1 MSLHRNKC
9 RHFVM
14 ILCLMVAIFLTF
26 PEGPLSAQENVN
38 KNAKVGKVKKI
49 YPDEFSELDAV
60 PLPTKTT
67 DKVVLQTLERARQKY
82 LQALILI
89 QKKDTANAV
98 RYFEGAINVLN
109 QLVSYPGIESNTDF
123 TDLAQAIIED
133 YERNITGIDN
143 LDENSSLFIFR
154 DKVFQEIDAT
164 DNLNDIIK
172 QPKIHSIDLKTED
185 TTAAVKAYEYQI
197 PMDDNQ
203 YVKKSIEFL
212 TKSKIGR
219 KFVRNCIE
227 RLGKWGPM
235 LNQIIAEENMP
246 KEIIHLAMIES
257 ALNPTAVSRAK
268 AVGMW
273 QFIRS
278 TGKNYGLN
286 DDNSPWLDE
295 RRDPVKSTKAAMR
308 HLRDLYEDLGDWHL
322 ALAAYNYG
330 IGGVRRAIRRSK
342 LENPNYWQLRKYLP
356 RETRNYVPLFIA
368 MTKVVNDPEKYGFDI
383 SDFDIQDE
391 FVYDIFPVDEAISL
405 SALAKCANITVEEL
419 KDYNPELISGCTP
432 PDVEQ
437 YNLRIPED
445 SKSSFAAVLSTLTDE
460 EKQPWVTYKVGR
472 RETFRSIAKKYNIS
486 PQELASA
493 NNMRYTKR
501 RLKRGLKLR
510 IPVDNHKKDTAKA
523 IAGETLVSGE
533 SAKLPDSG
541 ETVYI
546 MHEVKQGETIYSIA
560 NQYSVRIAD
569 LRNLNDIPYDVEVL
583 EAGRKIKI
591 APDYK
596 PQSTATNITKLSKPV
611 VIRHK
616 VKSGE
621 TLAQIADDYKV
632 SVDDIRAWNRLENMP
647 RAGQYLKIVTTVAT
661 TNQTLADDKTAVKPK
676 PKKTV
681 KPKPKKNY
689 KSKSKKKIRH
699 KVRRGENISGIAAR
713 YGVTE
718 SDIKKW
724 NRGKIKGN
732 TIYAGSRLTI
742 YPQKSSKGSS
752 KSRSK
757 KVKKAPKYYKVRWG
771 DTLQK
776 IARKFGV
783 SVKTLKRKNKN
794 LSNKNLK
801 AGQRIRIQ

>member
-1 MSLHRNKC
+1 VL
-9 RHFVM
+9 
-14 ILCLMVAIFLTF
+14 LCLIAAIFLVF
-26 PEGPLSAQENVN
+26 SGSELQAQENSKSNV
-38 KNAKVGKVKKI
+38 KVAKTKKI
-49 YPDEFSELDAV
+49 YPDEFSELDEV
-60 PLPTKTT
+60 PLPSKTT

-82 LQALILI
+82 LQALIFI
-89 QKKDTANAV
+89 QKKDTAKAV

-109 QLVSYPGIESNTDF
+109 QLVSYPGIESNSDF

-154 DKVFQEIDAT
+154 DKVFQEIDAAG
-164 DNLNDIIK
+164 NLNDIIK
-172 QPKIHSIDLKTED
+172 QPKIQSIDLKTEKSAD
-185 TTAAVKAYEYQI
+185 TAKAYEYQI
-197 PMDDNQ
+197 PMDDNK

-235 LNQIIAEENMP
+235 LNEIIAEENMP
-246 KEIIHLAMIES
+246 KEIIHLAMVES

-273 QFIRS
+273 QFIRT

-286 DDNSPWLDE
+286 ANNSPWIDE
-295 RRDPVKSTKAAMR
+295 RRDPVKSTRAAMR

-368 MTKVVNDPEKYGFDI
+368 MTKVVNDPEKYGFDV
-383 SDFDIQDE
+383 SDFNIQDE
-391 FVYDIFPVDEAISL
+391 FTYDIFPVEEAISL

-419 KDYNPELISGCTP
+419 KDYNPELISSCTP

-472 RETFRSIAKKYNIS
+472 RETFRSIAKKYNIT

-493 NNMRYTKR
+493 NNMKYTKR

-510 IPVDNHKKDTAKA
+510 IPVDTHRKDTVAA
-523 IAGETLVSGE
+523 VAGETLVADKS
-533 SAKLPDSG
+533 SKLPEKS

-583 EAGRKIKI
+583 ESGRKIKI
-591 APDYK
+591 APAYK
-596 PQSTATNITKLSKPV
+596 PQNTTTNITRTSKPV

-616 VKSGE
+616 VKAGE

-632 SVDDIRAWNRLENMP
+632 TVEEIRVWNRLENMP
-647 RAGQYLKIVTTVAT
+647 RTGQYLKIVTTVT
-661 TNQTLADDKTAVKPK
+661 PSEKTLADNKSVVQPK
-676 PKKTV
+676 PKKKI

-689 KSKSKKKIRH
+689 TSKSKKKIRH

-724 NRGKIKGN
+724 NRGKVKGN

-742 YPQKSSKGSS
+742 YPNKSSKGSS